1 MKICVKGNQK
11 SIQKLIDDTQN
22 DLQHIAFVKEDD
34 IYLEEYDLHF
44 VLPILVSI
52 HNNYTLGIILDT
64 VYDKNKIYSIEFYKI
79 YKIWY
84 INISHC

>member
-1 MKICVKGNQK
+1 MKICAKGNQK

-22 DLQHIAFVKEDD
+22 DLQHIAFVKEDN

-52 HNNYTLGIILDT
+52 HNNYNLGIILDT

-84 INISHC
+84 INILHR